1 MHVLSAATYLLLVK
15 CTAYTDLIYL
25 VTTYFGSSWAWW
37 RAYTTP
43 GAALEE
49 T

>member
-1 MHVLSAATYLLLVK
+1 MHVFSDDTYFLLVK

-37 RAYTTP
+37 RAYTAA
-43 GAALEE
+43 GAAVEE
-49 T
+49 S